1 MNKQVLA
8 LATIGAAVLS
18 AFGAAATPASAARVA
33 ACKQWSVSGS
43 WSTSQTNAYHVAFR
57 FAQTGTSF
65 PGTATL
71 PPQEASAGGFVS
83 RTGKVT
89 GTMRGSH
96 LVLKTVWQKTTG
108 RAVGQY
114 MGTVSKGK
122 GKGDGLGTRHH
133 ESGCP
138 GPRGRLDWHG
148 PDAMRPRRLI
158 RSYSLAVLLLP
169 RPTKSV
175 RGAA

>member
-8 LATIGAAVLS
+8 LAMLGAVVLLP
-18 AFGAAATPASAARVA
+18 FGAIATPASAARVA
-33 ACKQWSVSGS
+33 PCKQWSVSGS
-43 WSTSQTNAYHVAFR
+43 WSTSQSNDYHVGFR
-57 FAQTGTSF
+57 FAQTGTTF
-65 PGTATL
+65 TGTATL

-122 GKGDGLGTRHH
+122 VTG
-133 ESGCP
+133 SGHDITNPSAP
-138 GPRGRLDWHG
+138 GPLVVWTGTG
-148 PDAMRPRRLI
+148 PTACVH
-158 RSYSLAVLLLP
+158 A
-169 RPTKSV
+169 
-175 RGAA
+175 G